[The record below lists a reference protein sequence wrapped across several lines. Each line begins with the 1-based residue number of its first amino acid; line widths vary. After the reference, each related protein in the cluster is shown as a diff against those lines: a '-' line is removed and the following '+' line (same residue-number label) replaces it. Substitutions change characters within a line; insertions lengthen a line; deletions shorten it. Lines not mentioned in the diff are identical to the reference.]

1 MNSDFE
7 DERTQGDLQ
16 SKGLF
21 GQLQARLGRSW
32 YWASFQYGTV
42 KARIYK
48 DTKQT
53 QTQEGAVRSI
63 FC

>member
-1 MNSDFE
+1 MKE
-7 DERTQGDLQ
+7 L
-16 SKGLF
+16 KGTYKVRAYLVSCK
-21 GQLQARLGRSW
+21 LGWGEVW
-32 YWASFQYGTV
+32 YWAIFQYGTV

-53 QTQEGAVRSI
+53 QTQEGAVKST